1 MGKYLVNGSMEDEEG
16 SAHVFVENFK
26 VEADSEDHAISR
38 FVDELG
44 SCLMAERTGAS
55 YRVRVAGELSFEYE
69 DEDGQFEDEDGV
81 SSAFEFGDLDLSDY
95 VGWDD
100 LNISSVEVEEE

>member
-44 SCLMAERTGAS
+44 SCLMAERATAT

-69 DEDGQFEDEDGV
+69 DEDGQFEDEDAV
-81 SSAFEFGDLDLSDY
+81 SSAFENLDLDLSDY
-95 VGWDD
+95 VGLDD
-100 LNISSVEVEEE
+100 LNISSVEVEEV

>member
-44 SCLMAERTGAS
+44 SCLMAERATAT
-55 YRVRVAGELSFEYE
+55 YHVRVVGALRFEYE
-69 DEDGQFEDEDGV
+69 DEDGQFEDENGV

-95 VGWDD
+95 VGLDD
-100 LNISSVEVEEE
+100 LNISSVEAEEE